1 MLSNV
6 IKWKL
11 RLIGEGGEINN
22 RYEAVPF
29 YTSLKMQMKKINDIN
44 RTISI
49 KYIHFSI
56 IYLILDSLLI
66 Q

>member
-22 RYEAVPF
+22 RSPIIIGSPILYF
-29 YTSLKMQMKKINDIN
+29 
-44 RTISI
+44 I
-49 KYIHFSI
+49 K
-56 IYLILDSLLI
+56 DANEKN
-66 Q
+66 